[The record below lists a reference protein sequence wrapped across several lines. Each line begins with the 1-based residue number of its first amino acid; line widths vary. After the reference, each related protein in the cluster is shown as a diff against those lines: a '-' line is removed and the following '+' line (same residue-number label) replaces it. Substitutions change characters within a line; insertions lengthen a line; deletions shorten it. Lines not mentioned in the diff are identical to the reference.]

1 MGQFFSLLI
10 GYIIG
15 AVIQTSYW
23 YGKKRNMDIRRYGSG
38 NAGTTNA
45 MRTMGKK
52 AGVITAVGD
61 VAKVFLS
68 ALISWAIFRG
78 TGMPTMLIF
87 LYSGLGTV
95 LGHCFPFYMGF
106 RGGKGVATTAGVII
120 SLFFLPYHCWVMT
133 LLGVL
138 TFFGVLIVT
147 RYASLASLCLVT
159 EFLIEIIIWG
169 AFGNTMLSGSTLAQ
183 GICLVIIITAVTYL
197 KHRGNIER
205 LLNGNERKFGEKVKT
220 ASNRRGRRTNPSEYS
235 PRRSRP
241 AAAEDMYERRGR
253 KADEDIYMKDSIEE
267 DYGFEEGYEDDIQE
281 RFSEDPIKTG
291 DYRKTTGSDG
301 FEGYEDFERSGRD
314 ERNNSYNRR
323 DIREDYGQDYKYDHG
338 TDRDFDHEDTG
349 HESLRTGRN
358 LSGRDINNGYDR
370 YRRSRSVRREEPVFK
385 DFDNGDSIDDYNSD
399 SNVDEFVRDV
409 REDEMPDKS
418 DPNYGREFIWDAEKN
433 RYVRYRDYEFKD

>member
-45 MRTMGKK
+45 MRTMGRK
-52 AGVITAVGD
+52 AGIITAVGD

-78 TGMPTMLIF
+78 TGMPAMLIF

-169 AFGNTMLSGSTLAQ
+169 AFGNTLLSGSTLAQ

-205 LLNGNERKFGEKVKT
+205 LLNGTERKFGEKVRIPGGTESRRKSSGT
-220 ASNRRGRRTNPSEYS
+220 PDGPERGNGQTYRRGYDDDRRRT
-235 PRRSRP
+235 
-241 AAAEDMYERRGR
+241 GR
-253 KADEDIYMKDSIEE
+253 EEEIYDEDGYDE
-267 DYGFEEGYEDDIQE
+267 DYGFEEGYEEETRDGSEKEYRE
-281 RFSEDPIKTG
+281 RTVRRNPE
-291 DYRKTTGSDG
+291 
-301 FEGYEDFERSGRD
+301 RD
-314 ERNNSYNRR
+314 EEPEGLNDPEEYSGPERQWERNIPGREMNSSYDSRR
-323 DIREDYGQDYKYDHG
+323 RTAGYGQ
-338 TDRDFDHEDTG
+338 TDNDA
-349 HESLRTGRN
+349 
-358 LSGRDINNGYDR
+358 
-370 YRRSRSVRREEPVFK
+370 
-385 DFDNGDSIDDYNSD
+385 
-399 SNVDEFVRDV
+399 DEFVRNV